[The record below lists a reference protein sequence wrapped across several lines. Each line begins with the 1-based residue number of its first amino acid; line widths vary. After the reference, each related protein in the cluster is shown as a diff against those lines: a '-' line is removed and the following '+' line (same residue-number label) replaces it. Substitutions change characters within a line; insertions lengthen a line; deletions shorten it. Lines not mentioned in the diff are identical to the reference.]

1 MTESSSPANP
11 DPGTPPAASA
21 AKASEPATTA
31 ASASESAAPVSAA
44 ADAAPKAA
52 SPAPSADS
60 KPGAD
65 AKPAAKAKPPAP
77 EEQPFERFVP
87 DLLLPAIAT
96 ECRTYGGPAPELS
109 FRQGPMP
116 VVGSDCWMVEGQLP
130 GERRFWLCFT
140 SPDIQASK
148 TVAVAE
154 AGAEPS
160 LLESFLIDERKTTL
174 ALLVSRLVQRLNGQK
189 WLGPN

>member
-1 MTESSSPANP
+1 VTESSSTANP
-11 DPGTPPAASA
+11 GPGTPPAPSA
-21 AKASEPATTA
+21 AKASEPA
-31 ASASESAAPVSAA
+31 APAA
-44 ADAAPKAA
+44 A
-52 SPAPSADS
+52 
-60 KPGAD
+60 AD
-65 AKPAAKAKPPAP
+65 AKPASKPKPPAP
-77 EEQPFERFVP
+77 EEQPFDRFIP

-96 ECRTYGGPAPELS
+96 ECRSYGGPAPELS

-116 VVGSDCWMVEGQLP
+116 VVGCDCWMVEGQLP

-140 SPDIQASK
+140 SPDIQSSK
-148 TVAVAE
+148 TVALAE

-160 LLESFLIDERKTTL
+160 LLESFLIDERKMSL

>member
-1 MTESSSPANP
+1 MTESSSTANP
-11 DPGTPPAASA
+11 GPGTPPAPSA
-21 AKASEPATTA
+21 AKASEPA
-31 ASASESAAPVSAA
+31 APAA
-44 ADAAPKAA
+44 A
-52 SPAPSADS
+52 
-60 KPGAD
+60 AD
-65 AKPAAKAKPPAP
+65 AKPASKPKPPAP
-77 EEQPFERFVP
+77 EEQPFDRFIP

-96 ECRTYGGPAPELS
+96 ECRSYGGPSPELS

-116 VVGSDCWMVEGQLP
+116 VVGCDCWMVEGQLP

-140 SPDIQASK
+140 SPDIQSSK
-148 TVAVAE
+148 TVALAE

-160 LLESFLIDERKTTL
+160 LLESFLIDERKMSL

>member
-11 DPGTPPAASA
+11 GPDTTPAASA
-21 AKASEPATTA
+21 AKASEPAA
-31 ASASESAAPVSAA
+31 PVNSPASASAGSKAAAPA
-44 ADAAPKAA
+44 
-52 SPAPSADS
+52 
-60 KPGAD
+60 AD
-65 AKPAAKAKPPAP
+65 AKPAAKPKPPAP
-77 EEQPFERFVP
+77 EEQPFDRFIP

-96 ECRTYGGPAPELS
+96 ECRSYGGPAPELS

-116 VVGSDCWMVEGQLP
+116 VVGCDCWMVEGQLP

-140 SPDIQASK
+140 SPDIQSSK
-148 TVAVAE
+148 TVALAE

-160 LLESFLIDERKTTL
+160 LLESFLIDERKTSL

>member
-11 DPGTPPAASA
+11 GPDTTPAASA
-21 AKASEPATTA
+21 AKASEPAA
-31 ASASESAAPVSAA
+31 PVNSPASASAGSKAAAPA
-44 ADAAPKAA
+44 
-52 SPAPSADS
+52 
-60 KPGAD
+60 AD
-65 AKPAAKAKPPAP
+65 AKPAAKPKPPAP
-77 EEQPFERFVP
+77 EEQPFDRFIP

-96 ECRTYGGPAPELS
+96 ECRSYGGPAPELS

-116 VVGSDCWMVEGQLP
+116 VVGCDCWMVEGQLP

-140 SPDIQASK
+140 SPDIQSSK
-148 TVAVAE
+148 TVTLAE

-160 LLESFLIDERKTTL
+160 LLESFLIDERKTSL